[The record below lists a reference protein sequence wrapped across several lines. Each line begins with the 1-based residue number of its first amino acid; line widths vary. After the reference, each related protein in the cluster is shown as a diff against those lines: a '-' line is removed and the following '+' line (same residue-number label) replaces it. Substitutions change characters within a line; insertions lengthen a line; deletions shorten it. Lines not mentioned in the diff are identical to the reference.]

1 MPTTPTGRRAQNRAA
16 RHAQLLSAAT
26 EIISTKGLDGL
37 TMQAVAEIVDCAV
50 GTIYTY
56 FPSKT
61 ALLSELQIAA
71 IRTLQATFDA
81 SLSVWDE
88 ELAAD
93 EVDERVAALARLVAF
108 GHLFTAGPELHPRE
122 FELLQVLISTPNR
135 ESGDDGPDV
144 LPHALLLI
152 NEFRLLIDRAV
163 ELGVLDAGG
172 AGADEAN
179 RIEVSM
185 SRTLRWAGGLNG
197 ALLVSNAQPDD
208 RLVPQLLDGRTL
220 ALQLA
225 ADLLRGWGASPE
237 QLQDAAEVVAQLGI
251 RDRLLVRGDSPVSLT
266 DAAPA

>member
-16 RHAQLLSAAT
+16 RHAQLMGAAT

-37 TMQAVAEIVDCAV
+37 TMQAVAELVDCAV

-71 IRTLQATFDA
+71 IKTLQGTFDA
-81 SLSVWDE
+81 SVAVWDE
-88 ELAAD
+88 ELAALDVTD
-93 EVDERVAALARLVAF
+93 ELAALVRLVGF
-108 GHLFTAGPELHPRE
+108 SHLFTAGPELHPRE

-135 ESGDDGPDV
+135 ESGEDGPDV
-144 LPHALLLI
+144 LPHALALI

-163 ELGVLDAGG
+163 ELGVLDDGTGG
-172 AGADEAN
+172 GGDAME
-179 RIEVSM
+179 ISL

-220 ALQLA
+220 AQQLA
-225 ADLLRGWGASPE
+225 NDLLRGWGATCE
-237 QLQDAAEVVAQLGI
+237 VLKEAADVVVDLAL
-251 RDRLLVRGDSPVSLT
+251 RDRLLVLGAAPVLLT
-266 DAAPA
+266 DTTTA